1 MEALTRIIVFV
12 AMVILTIVSMW
23 TTYVS
28 LHDSILPEP
37 EILLRLGGFEWECSI
52 FALLLSV
59 ALGLMLFA
67 LKLAIIDGH
76 KRLNIVGIIGMAVV
90 AFISITF
97 NLDVLYRTADRDF
110 FLRYSSSKMRGVY
123 DEHLAE
129 VQSRLVEKKEAVQK
143 QVARQEGELE
153 SEIRGFRQAPSGYG
167 PIAKEEAHQ
176 LTILQ
181 KTAAVDLDT
190 VTLALATIG
199 EANQLLRTSYP
210 TTLDEIE
217 RLQNQL
223 RVLVRDVTAM
233 AALPM
238 PSPVQ
243 LENPL
248 FAVIGNLFDYRT
260 AGLKEFFFL
269 AIAIF
274 LDLGDIVGYTL
285 VPNKAKDRKRRAWIP
300 RRHTEV
306 APAFEVTSLPTRKD
320 AVPDELPFEEPKF
333 PAAGS
338 GGKWV

>member
-1 MEALTRIIVFV
+1 
-12 AMVILTIVSMW
+12 
-23 TTYVS
+23 
-28 LHDSILPEP
+28 
-37 EILLRLGGFEWECSI
+37 
-52 FALLLSV
+52 
-59 ALGLMLFA
+59 
-67 LKLAIIDGH
+67 
-76 KRLNIVGIIGMAVV
+76 
-90 AFISITF
+90 
-97 NLDVLYRTADRDF
+97 
-110 FLRYSSSKMRGVY
+110 
-123 DEHLAE
+123 
-129 VQSRLVEKKEAVQK
+129 
-143 QVARQEGELE
+143 
-153 SEIRGFRQAPSGYG
+153 
-167 PIAKEEAHQ
+167 
-176 LTILQ
+176 
-181 KTAAVDLDT
+181 